1 MENTVFER
9 NYEIV
14 EKDDRAT
21 AVFERAFAPGG
32 FMEEFTKKWTQS
44 RRWLCRRIRKTTN
57 SAQPVR

>member
-21 AVFERAFAPGG
+21 AVFEL
-32 FMEEFTKKWTQS
+32 S
-44 RRWLCRRIRKTTN
+44 LIHI
-57 SAQPVR
+57 

>member
-32 FMEEFTKKWTQS
+32 FMEEFTKKMDA
-44 RRWLCRRIRKTTN
+44 IPKVIV
-57 SAQPVR
+57 P

>member
-21 AVFERAFAPGG
+21 AVFERAFAPGIIP
-32 FMEEFTKKWTQS
+32 T
-44 RRWLCRRIRKTTN
+44 RKTI
-57 SAQPVR
+57 

>member
-32 FMEEFTKKWTQS
+32 RVYKENGRNPEGG
-44 RRWLCRRIRKTTN
+44 C
-57 SAQPVR
+57 AEG